1 MVLFADT
8 SALIK
13 LYLDEPHTNT
23 MRQLARDSQVLCV
36 CRLAWAEAFAALAQR
51 VRLKSA
57 DIDAAELARREL
69 ARHWVSFSVIDVT
82 QPVVER
88 AGDYAD
94 TFSLRAYDAVQLAA
108 AQELAVHLDDPPA
121 FACFDRRLNRAA
133 EILGMKVTFIESI

>member
-1 MVLFADT
+1 VVLFADT

-13 LYLDEPHTNT
+13 LYLDEPHTNA

-36 CRLAWAEAFAALAQR
+36 CRVAWAEAFAALAQR

-57 DIDAAELARREL
+57 DTDAAELARREL

-94 TFSLRAYDAVQLAA
+94 TFSLRADDAVQLAA
-108 AQELAVHLDDPPA
+108 AQELAAHLDDPPA

-133 EILGMKVTFIESI
+133 QILGMKVPFIESI